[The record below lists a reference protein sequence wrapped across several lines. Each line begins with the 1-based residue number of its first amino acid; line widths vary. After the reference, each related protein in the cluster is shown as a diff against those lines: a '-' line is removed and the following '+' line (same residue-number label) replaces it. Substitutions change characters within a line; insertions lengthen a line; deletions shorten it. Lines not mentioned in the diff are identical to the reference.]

1 MERLDLSRRADSCP
15 TGPAASSWNA
25 SRLDVFV
32 EGTNGA
38 LYQKIDW
45 LVGLASL
52 GGSLTSKMTE
62 MLLLIASIELLS
74 RALAEVKTTVYE
86 DSEARLETPRHS
98 KRSFRVSEM

>member
-15 TGPAASSWNA
+15 TAPAASSWNA

-62 MLLLIASIELLS
+62 MLLLIASIDTG
-74 RALAEVKTTVYE
+74 RKD
-86 DSEARLETPRHS
+86 DSERTGLDKQRRGVIESCAC
-98 KRSFRVSEM
+98 RSQNNSL